1 MFISALILQYLKL
14 HIADMYYSSVLRQM
28 LGKSEANDPFLTF
41 HWPPRRRVYCS
52 LRRSDSQT
60 ACMMLSLYISITL
73 LTEPACWVK
82 PLDSC
87 PPQRAPQ
94 PPVWC
99 TASTSLTHRNKGGK
113 KINKSKVHFNPPSIY
128 QEKAYRVK
136 RPLRP
141 PTSSSCR
148 RQVPAGG
155 RFSVGSGV
163 VDKNTSSHL

>member
-14 HIADMYYSSVLRQM
+14 HIADMYYSSVLRQT

-99 TASTSLTHRNKGGK
+99 TASTSLTHRNKGGEKNKNQRFISIPRASIK
-113 KINKSKVHFNPPSIY
+113 KRHTWWNGLSDP
-128 QEKAYRVK
+128 
-136 RPLRP
+136 
-141 PTSSSCR
+141 R
-148 RQVPAGG
+148 RAALAGDKCQPAAG
-155 RFSVGSGV
+155 FLSVAE
-163 VDKNTSSHL
+163 L